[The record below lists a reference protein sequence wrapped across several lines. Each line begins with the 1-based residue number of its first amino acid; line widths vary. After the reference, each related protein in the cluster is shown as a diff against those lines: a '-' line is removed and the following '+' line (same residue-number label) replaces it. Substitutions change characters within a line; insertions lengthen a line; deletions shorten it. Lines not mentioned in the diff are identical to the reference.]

1 MLNTQ
6 QLATAVERL
15 VANASRPAKVIIFGS
30 YGRGDADD
38 QSDLDLMV
46 IESEL
51 PDKGAE
57 YLRLKAA
64 VGRLGVGVDLLL
76 LSEREY
82 ERRSQVPGTAPY
94 WAKKEGRVLHEPAE

>member
-6 QLATAVERL
+6 QLAAAVERL

-51 PDKGAE
+51 PDKGC
-57 YLRLKAA
+57 
-64 VGRLGVGVDLLL
+64 
-76 LSEREY
+76 
-82 ERRSQVPGTAPY
+82 
-94 WAKKEGRVLHEPAE
+94 RVLAPESGGWAARGWRRFAAAKRARI

>member
-6 QLATAVERL
+6 QLAAAVERL

>member
-1 MLNTQ
+1 M
-6 QLATAVERL
+6 
-15 VANASRPAKVIIFGS
+15 PFIFPILGPQKS
-30 YGRGDADD
+30 SFLDLTGGGDADD

-82 ERRSQVPGTAPY
+82 EGRSQVPDTAPY

>member
-6 QLATAVERL
+6 QLAAAVERL

-94 WAKKEGRVLHEPAE
+94 WAKKEGRVLHELAE

>member
-6 QLATAVERL
+6 QLAAAVERL

-46 IESEL
+46 IESEF

-64 VGRLGVGVDLLL
+64 VGRLGVGGDLLL

>member
-6 QLATAVERL
+6 QLAAAVERL

-51 PDKGAE
+51 PDKGPE

-76 LSEREY
+76 LSAREY

-94 WAKKEGRVLHEPAE
+94 WAKKEGRVLHKPAE